1 MTPSRRGSPGEVRS
15 PSLAAGQVLA
25 GRYRI
30 VAFLGR
36 GAVGEVYEAQDV
48 ELDEPVA
55 IKVLRPEIA
64 GDEQA
69 LRRFKREIQLARRVT
84 HPNVCRVFDLVYDH
98 PAEPAGPGAGP
109 RAFLTMELLRGETLA
124 DLLERGGPMSTA
136 EALPIVLQIAQALEA
151 AHVNGVIHRDLKSA
165 NVFLVGSPGGPRAM
179 VTDFGLAGSTTP
191 MVSAELTATGE
202 MVGSPA
208 YMAPEQVR
216 GEESTPATDIY
227 ALGIVIYE
235 MVTGELPFLGK
246 SAFYTALKRLQEAP
260 PSPRRQTPDLDPL
273 WDQVILRCL
282 ERNPDDRFRHVR
294 HVIRALGVTR
304 AQEDATTPIHLPVR
318 RRRIWRPPVLAA
330 LLLLAMVLGLAGL
343 ALVHRQRPR
352 PGPVAGAPVEE
363 SGRSPRRAVAVL
375 RFENLSGQERVAY
388 LGDSL
393 FQMLP
398 NELTAAGGLRMI
410 PVEEIDRAVRDL
422 GLPASGSLSAATL
435 SRLRARLGAD
445 LVITGTYLATAEG
458 GQTRFDLQA
467 QDARTGETVA
477 AFNETGR
484 EAAFLNT
491 LASLGER
498 LRERLGAR
506 GLLAGEAEAIR
517 ASRPSS
523 LEAVRLYSEGLA
535 SLRGSEPL
543 HGRDL
548 LRKAVAADPDNPLVH
563 SALGAAWSTLGYD
576 EPARSEARR
585 AFELST
591 RLRREDRRLIEAR
604 FHEAAQEWEPAIAIY
619 RELADYFPD
628 NLEYGLRL
636 ATAQTT
642 AGAPAEAMTTLEN
655 LRRLSD
661 AGRTDPRLDL
671 AEAGAARA
679 SSDARHQRAAARR
692 AAEKGKALGA
702 RSLIA
707 EAQVLEGQAAL
718 ALGEPGPALDNFA
731 ASARIYQEIGDR
743 SGLARVGNNRG
754 VALESRGDLAGAEA
768 SYREALAIYRAI
780 GNEYGA
786 AGAVNNLAIL
796 SFGRGHLPEARQQF
810 QQALATF
817 QATGRKAAA
826 ANAVTNLAAISDRLG
841 DQAGF
846 RARLGEAMAI
856 YREIGDRGAEARTR
870 LNLGR
875 ASFTAGDL
883 TSAERDIGEALR
895 IDRSLGDRSATAL
908 ALQDHGAVLL
918 QQGDLAQAEASFLEA
933 RDIQRS
939 LGEKASLADC
949 TLDLA
954 ESALERGDHRQA
966 EQRAR
971 EAIGLFHE
979 AGLAERE
986 AEVLAFLARCRLEQ
1000 GQPAGDL
1007 IAQARKGAGATD
1019 NLRFRLSLAVT
1030 AARALAASGRTADA
1044 TRELEASV
1052 RDARQAG
1059 LVPAELEARLAL
1071 GKIELAGGRTGP
1083 GQRHL
1088 QDLEREARS
1097 RGFGLIA
1104 ARAAAALR

>member
-1 MTPSRRGSPGEVRS
+1 M
-15 PSLAAGQVLA
+15 GQVLA

-48 ELDEPVA
+48 ELDELVA
-55 IKVLRPEIA
+55 VKVLRPEIA

-69 LRRFKREIQLARRVT
+69 LRRFKREVQLARRVT
-84 HPNVCRVFDLVYDH
+84 HPNVCRVFDLVYH
-98 PAEPAGPGAGP
+98 PGEHPGGPDDGP

-124 DLLERGGPMSTA
+124 DYLERGGPMSPA
-136 EALPIVLQIAQALEA
+136 EALPIVIQIAQALGA
-151 AHVNGVIHRDLKSA
+151 AHANGVIHRDLKSA
-165 NVFLVGSPGGPRAM
+165 NVFLVGAPGSPRAV

-246 SAFYTALKRLQEAP
+246 SAFYTALKRLQEPP
-260 PSPRRQTPDLDPL
+260 PSPRQQAPDLDPI
-273 WDQVILRCL
+273 WEEVILRCL
-282 ERNPDDRFRHVR
+282 ERNPDDRFHHARQ
-294 HVIRALGVTR
+294 VIRALGVTR
-304 AQEDATTPIHLPVR
+304 FQEEATTPIYLPPR
-318 RRRIWRPPVLAA
+318 RRRTWRSPVLA
-330 LLLLAMVLGLAGL
+330 LLLFLVVVLGLAGL
-343 ALVHRQRPR
+343 AVFHRQW
-352 PGPVAGAPVEE
+352 PGVAPAAGAPAEE
-363 SGRSPRRAVAVL
+363 RVRNPRRAVAVL
-375 RFENLSGQERVAY
+375 RFQNLSGQESAAY

-398 NELTAAGGLRMI
+398 TELTAAGDLRMI

-422 GLPASGSLSAATL
+422 GLVESGSLSAATL

-445 LVITGTYLATAEG
+445 LVVTGTYLLTAEG

-467 QDARTGETVA
+467 QNARTGETVA
-477 AFNETGR
+477 VFNETGT
-484 EAAFLNT
+484 EGAFLNT
-491 LASLGER
+491 LSSLGER
-498 LRERLGAR
+498 LRERLGTR
-506 GLLAGEAEAIR
+506 GLSAGEAEAVR

-523 LEAVRLYSEGLA
+523 LEAARLYAEGLA
-535 SLRGSEPL
+535 SLRHFEPL
-543 HGRDL
+543 HARDL
-548 LRKAVAADPDNPLVH
+548 LQKAVAADPDNPLVH
-563 SALGAAWSTLGYD
+563 SALGAAWSALGYD

-636 ATAQTT
+636 ATVQTT
-642 AGAPAEAMTTLEN
+642 AGAPAEALATLEN
-655 LRRLSD
+655 LRRLSA
-661 AGRTDPRLDL
+661 AGRADPRLDL

-679 SSDARHQRAAARR
+679 SSDARRQRVAALR
-692 AAEKGKALGA
+692 AEEKGKALGA

-707 EAQVLEGQAAL
+707 EALVLAGQAAL
-718 ALGEPGPALDNFA
+718 ALGDPGTALDDFA
-731 ASARIYQEIGDR
+731 ASARIYEEIGDR
-743 SGLARVGNNRG
+743 SGLARVANNRG
-754 VALESRGDLAGAEA
+754 VALEGRGDLAGAEA
-768 SYREALAIYRAI
+768 SYREALAIYRAV

-786 AGAVNNLAIL
+786 AGAVNNQAIL
-796 SFGRGHLPEARQQF
+796 SFGRGHLDEAGQQF
-810 QQALATF
+810 RQALATF

-826 ANAVTNLAAISDRLG
+826 ASAINNLAAISDRQG
-841 DQAGF
+841 DQAGY
-846 RARLGEAMAI
+846 RARLAEALAI
-856 YREIGDRGAEARTR
+856 YRQIGDRGAEARTH

-883 TSAERDIGEALR
+883 AAAERGIGEALR
-895 IDRSLGDRSATAL
+895 IDRALGDRSATAL
-908 ALQDHGAVLL
+908 ALQDQGAVLL
-918 QQGDLAQAEASFLEA
+918 QRGNPAKAEGSFLEA

-954 ESALERGDHRQA
+954 ETALERRDYGQA
-966 EQRAR
+966 EERAR
-971 EAIGLFHE
+971 EALGLFHQ

-1000 GQPAGDL
+1000 GQPKPAGDL
-1007 IAQARKGAGATD
+1007 IAQARKGAGASD
-1019 NLRFRLSLAVT
+1019 NLRLQLALKVT

-1044 TRELEASV
+1044 TRELEAAI
-1052 RDARQAG
+1052 REARKAG
-1059 LVPAELEARLAL
+1059 LVPTELEARLAL
-1071 GKIELAGGRTGP
+1071 GEAELAGGRTEAGR
-1083 GQRHL
+1083 RHL

-1097 RGFGLIA
+1097 RGFGRIA
-1104 ARAAAALR
+1104 ARAASVLH